1 MSTIYWTVLA
11 VCLGMVCSGSI
22 WGYNVWQDHKAKLA
36 EIQRQA
42 DEEAKWTSDMAD
54 FEKMLVSLN
63 SLHSAI
69 VAVELANTEVYVP
82 DEGRILH

>member
-1 MSTIYWTVLA
+1 MTYWLA
-11 VCLGMVCSGSI
+11 LVVCAAMIAAGSI
-22 WGYNVWQDHKAKLA
+22 WGYGVWQAHKANLA